1 VTTRE
6 RISGLRS
13 SRWRRC
19 GRLALALL
27 LGAGI
32 GLSSALPVRA
42 GETKEKEEKKKNF
55 AAGEWAFKKLNAA
68 HEALAEEDY
77 DEANELMDQML
88 KRKRLNDHEKAL
100 MWQTYAYIQSSR
112 EDYTQAIES
121 FEKCLALDALPH
133 AAMLSTQYNLGQ
145 LEMSVGDYD
154 DAVRVLESWIGQVE
168 NPSPS
173 AYYLVAMAHIQLE
186 HAKPALP
193 YARKA
198 VKLSKKPVESRLQL
212 LLALEFQLEHYEQ
225 VAEILEE
232 LITYFPK
239 KTYFLQLSAIYAQL
253 GREKRSLSALELAY
267 IQDLL
272 NREGELLNLAQSY
285 LYHGIPYRAAQV
297 LTKGLADGVIEED
310 ADHWELLADSW
321 LHAREYNS
329 ALEPLQ
335 RAASL
340 SDDGNLFV
348 RIGQV
353 HLERDEQKE
362 ARAAFEK
369 AIAKGSLDNPGNAYL
384 LLGIT
389 HADAKRFSAARNAFA
404 KAGKYE
410 KTRKSANA
418 WTRRVDH
425 QESIQ

>member
-1 VTTRE
+1 VTAHE
-6 RISGLRS
+6 RNSGLRS
-13 SRWRRC
+13 SHWRRC
-19 GRLALALL
+19 ARLALALL

-32 GLSSALPVRA
+32 GLSAALPVGA
-42 GETKEKEEKKKNF
+42 EEKEKKEKKNF

-68 HEALAEEDY
+68 HEALAEENY
-77 DEANELMDQML
+77 DEARELMDQMS
-88 KRKRLNDHEKAL
+88 KRKRLNDHERAL
-100 MWQTYAYIQSSR
+100 MWQTYAYIQSSG

-145 LEMSVGDYD
+145 LEMSVGDYE
-154 DAVRVLESWIGQVE
+154 DAVRVLESWIGQVK
-168 NPSPS
+168 NPSPD

-186 HAKPALP
+186 HAKLALP
-193 YARKA
+193 YAQKA
-198 VKLSKKPVESRLQL
+198 VALSKKPVESKLQL
-212 LLALEFQLEHYEQ
+212 LLVLEFQLEHYEQ
-225 VAEILEE
+225 VADILEE
-232 LITYFPK
+232 LITHFPN

-272 NREGELLNLAQSY
+272 DREGELLNLAQSY

-310 ADHWELLADSW
+310 ADHWELLANSW
-321 LHAREYNS
+321 LHAREYDS

-335 RAASL
+335 RAAAL
-340 SDDGNLFV
+340 SEDGNLFV

-362 ARAAFEK
+362 AQAAFEK
-369 AIAKGSLDNPGNAYL
+369 GISKGSLDNPGNAYL

-404 KAGKYE
+404 RAGKYE
-410 KTRKSANA
+410 KTRKSAKA